1 VGRVLVGVGKTPVPP
16 GLPPV
21 PPELTPVPPELP
33 PVPAKLTPVA
43 PNLTP
48 VRPWCEA
55 VGVALMGAEAAA
67 CLPFVLTNSAI
78 SPAEA
83 PIRVPSAVKKTGKLV
98 QNEVLGLDMVRHTSC
113 SSLIRRTVS
122 TSLIHGHTIH
132 VSMNGRRAHRQIRTP
147 VKACG
152 RSVARPG
159 GTHDVAFFVL
169 LVVAFTGVTVT
180 ARPDTQGHGPD
191 HPNTH
196 GTATTRAA
204 APVR

>member
-1 VGRVLVGVGKTPVPP
+1 MPPLRSRTVTHGRNMAGARALLRAT
-16 GLPPV
+16 
-21 PPELTPVPPELP
+21 
-33 PVPAKLTPVA
+33 
-43 PNLTP
+43 
-48 VRPWCEA
+48 
-55 VGVALMGAEAAA
+55 GVALMGAEAAA